1 MEPLCEVRTR
11 RLLEMSAD
19 IDKQMAELR
28 TLRDSIRAAEATLP
42 VPEAIEPASFALSP
56 PEKARLTSET
66 FSALHLSTAD

>member
-1 MEPLCEVRTR
+1 MV
-11 RLLEMSAD
+11 
-19 IDKQMAELR
+19 ELR
-28 TLRDSIRAAEATLP
+28 VLRDSIRAAEATLP